1 MILRDRHILFFALL
15 ATLLLS
21 ACANV
26 VAPTGGAKDV
36 TPPRVTEAVPANHST
51 DFEGNKIEITFDEYV
66 TLNNANQ
73 QVLVSPPL
81 ATKPDIKLSNKTVS
95 IKFKEDLRPNTT
107 YTIHFG
113 EAVKDF
119 HEGNLFKDYF
129 YSFSTGEV
137 LDSLSLSGKVLNA
150 DDKKPAADLF
160 VNLYAASD
168 SLHTDSLFLQPLRR
182 MPDFITKTDKEG
194 AFVFHGLPN
203 QRFLVFALEDM
214 NANLYYDLPN
224 EKVAFLDTL
233 VAPMD
238 SIPLTLY
245 AFTEID
251 TTQMLLESKLV
262 EEGLI
267 RFVFRHPATQLTVE
281 PTSTLVDSFQ
291 MVEVWSN
298 EHDTLCWFFTPNTMD
313 SLSVEIHSE
322 VDTLINNK
330 SCLSLHY
337 KNVKSRND
345 RNDRT
350 LKVNTNL
357 KNHLLMPGED
367 LLLRFNEPVVD
378 LRLHDTSTFIV
389 GTDTLYNTIRF
400 EPADTCGM
408 EYRLVAT
415 IEDTLN
421 YALNLVDSVFYSVRR
436 RTNKAINLRFKRAAD
451 TDFGAI
457 AIQLCPPEGHQAV
470 VQLLNNKGAVVAQ
483 HSIDST
489 GTVTFG
495 QLMPEKYRLQ
505 AIIDADQNGKWS
517 TGNFHR
523 RALPETVIPYKDELD
538 VKAGWDIN
546 LDEIWLLKP

>member
-1 MILRDRHILFFALL
+1 MKGRFLYIVLILL
-15 ATLLLS
+15 AVSLTR
-21 ACANV
+21 CANV
-26 VAPTGGAKDV
+26 VAPTGGAKDT
-36 TPPRVTEAVPANHST
+36 TPPKVVEALPANHSS
-51 DFEGNKIEITFDEYV
+51 DFDGNKIEITFDEFV

-73 QVLVSPPL
+73 QVLVSPPST
-81 ATKPDIKLSNKTVS
+81 TKPDIKLSNKTVS
-95 IKFKEDLRPNTT
+95 IKFKEDLKPNTT

-119 HEGNLFKDYF
+119 HEGNLFKDYY
-129 YSFSTGEV
+129 YSFSTGAV
-137 LDSLSLSGKVLNA
+137 LDTLSLTGKVVNA
-150 DDKKPAADLF
+150 DDKKPAADLY
-160 VNLYAASD
+160 VSLYAASD
-168 SLHTDSLFLQPLRR
+168 SLHADSLFLQPLRR

-194 AFVFHGLPN
+194 SFVFQGLPN
-203 QRFLVFALEDM
+203 RDFLVFALEDM
-214 NANLYYDLPN
+214 NANLFYDLPN
-224 EKVAFLDTL
+224 EKVAFLDSL
-233 VAPMD
+233 VAPTD
-238 SIPLTLY
+238 SISLTLY

-251 TTQMLLESKLV
+251 TTQMLLENKLV

-267 RFVFRHPATQLTVE
+267 RFVFRHPATQLTVK
-281 PTSTLVDSFQ
+281 PISTLVDSFQ

-298 EHDTLCWFFTPNTMD
+298 EHDTLCWFFTPNIMD

-330 SCLSLHY
+330 SRLSLHY

-367 LLLRFNEPVVD
+367 LLLRFNEPIVD
-378 LRLHDTSTFIV
+378 FRLHDTSTFIA
-389 GTDTLYNTIRF
+389 GTDTTYNTLRF
-400 EPADTCGM
+400 EQTDTYGM

-421 YALNLVDSVFYSVRR
+421 YALNLVDSVFYSVRH
-436 RTNKAINLRFKRAAD
+436 RTNKSINLKFRRATD

-457 AIQLCPPEGHQAV
+457 AIKVCPPELHQAV